1 MAITKLTSLS
11 FTDDSVVAAA
21 IADNAIGSSELN
33 LAANYAFTGTVT
45 GAGGGVSG
53 IDTWHITSNFTS
65 PSGGYATSDIT
76 ANWVRNA
83 QAYSG
88 TVLTSQLGTAMTE
101 SSGVFTF
108 PATGHWLL
116 RWHVLFVNGGTT
128 TNECASWIY
137 VSNDSG
143 SNYTK
148 MTDAAGSVKHEAG
161 NEYIVAPS
169 QSYIDVTNASTF
181 RVKFAV
187 RTSHTLLAVSGGA
200 AASELRTYAQFVK
213 QADT

>member
-1 MAITKLTSLS
+1 MAITKINADAMDLT
-11 FTDDSVVAAA
+11 DA
-21 IADNAIGSSELN
+21 
-33 LAANYAFTGTVT
+33 YAFTGTVT
-45 GAGGGVSG
+45 GASVSMYV
-53 IDTWHITSNFTS
+53 DTWVMTSNLTTTNTS
-65 PSGGYATSDIT
+65 WATTAIT
-76 ANWVRNA
+76 ANLARHA
-83 QAYSG
+83 RAATDS
-88 TVLTSQLGTAMTE
+88 TVLNSQLGTAMTE

-108 PATGHWLL
+108 PATGHWLV

-137 VSNDSG
+137 ASNNSG
-143 SNYTK
+143 SNYTQ

-200 AASELRTYAQFVK
+200 AASQTRTYAQFVK